1 MWLNHQVS
9 MFANLR
15 STASVVTLPVQYLIH
30 WPMQMVHWVQVSFT
44 TQQELLEENA
54 TLRARQLLLQAK
66 VQKMLALE
74 QENAQLRGLVNT
86 SNQLDGKVVIARV
99 FSITL
104 DNFSQVIMID
114 KGKNENLYV
123 GQPVLDAYGVMGE
136 VIEVAPTTSQVLLIT
151 DTRGGI
157 PVQDNRTGI
166 RAIAVG
172 LGFSNKLSLLHV
184 PDTTDVKVGD
194 LLVTSG
200 LGGRFP
206 YGYPVGTISSID
218 RKTGEGFARV
228 EITPSAKIDR
238 AQQVLL
244 VWPVLPTKIITKN
257 DKAKDA
263 GKTTSAASKEAD
275 AAKADQPL
283 PSTEPEPNYQEYA
296 TPSKRSRSRHSKGKQ
311 WTDE

>member
-1 MWLNHQVS
+1 MLIWLNHQVS
-9 MFANLR
+9 IFANMR
-15 STASVVTLPVQYLIH
+15 STASIVTLPVQYLIH
-30 WPMQMVHWVQVSFT
+30 WPMQLVHWVQVSFT

-66 VQKMLALE
+66 VQKMVALE
-74 QENAQLRGLVNT
+74 QENAQLRGLANT

-99 FSITL
+99 FAINM
-104 DNFSQVIMID
+104 DNFSQVILID
-114 KGKNENLYV
+114 KGKRENVYV

-136 VIEVAPTTSQVLLIT
+136 VIDVGPTSSQVLLIT

-218 RKTGEGFARV
+218 RKTGEGFSRV
-228 EITPSAKIDR
+228 EIVPSAKIDR

-244 VWPVLPTKIITKN
+244 VWPVLPTKVVTKN
-257 DKAKDA
+257 DKAKE
-263 GKTTSAASKEAD
+263 ASKVAAKQAEAE
-275 AAKADQPL
+275 KADQPL

-296 TPSKRSRSRHSKGKQ
+296 TPTKRPRSGRRSKSKQ